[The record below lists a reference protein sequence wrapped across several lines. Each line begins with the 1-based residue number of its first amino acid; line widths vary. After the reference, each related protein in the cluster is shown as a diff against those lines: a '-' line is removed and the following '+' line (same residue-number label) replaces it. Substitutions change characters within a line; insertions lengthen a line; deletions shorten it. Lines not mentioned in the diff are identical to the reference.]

1 MTTPTKPASETLPD
15 WVRSDI
21 EKRIRSRM
29 LELPIL
35 PAVAVETLHLC
46 GRQDADANQIASIL
60 HRDQALA
67 GNVMRVA
74 NSPLFGATIE
84 ITSLQQAISRVGLR
98 MIREVVLAVATNATV
113 FEAPA
118 AWRSC
123 VVDLPRLSLLS
134 GLYATH
140 VARACH
146 ADEDTAFLAGFLH
159 DMGWSVVMF
168 LMHKLEAQQR
178 QKLDVS
184 VVQAAGNLFHAEV
197 GAELARSW
205 SVSEDAVT
213 AIRHHEDWSEM
224 DTIPR
229 GAPLVS
235 MADQLARF
243 AMSGFPDTEESVL
256 NHPAVRPLD
265 LDPKQLRTL
274 FDMKD
279 RILKLSNA
287 VI

>member
-21 EKRIRSRM
+21 EKRIRARM

-35 PAVAVETLHLC
+35 PEVAVETLHLC

-74 NSPLFGATIE
+74 NSPLFGATVE

-98 MIREVVLAVATNATV
+98 RIKEVVLSVATNATV

-134 GLYATH
+134 GFYATH

-168 LMHKLEAQQR
+168 LLQKLEAQQR

>member
-21 EKRIRSRM
+21 EKRISARM

-35 PAVAVETLHLC
+35 PEVAVNTLHLC
-46 GRQDADANQIASIL
+46 GRQDADTNQIASIL

-74 NSPLFGATIE
+74 NSPLFGATVE

-123 VVDLPRLSLLS
+123 VVDLPRLSLVS

-146 ADEDTAFLAGFLH
+146 TDEDTAFLSGFLH
-159 DMGWSVVMF
+159 DMGWPVVMF
-168 LMHKLEAQQR
+168 LLQKLETQQK
-178 QKLDVS
+178 QKLELS
-184 VVQAAGNLFHAEV
+184 VVQAAGNIFHAEV

-213 AIRHHEDWSEM
+213 AIRHHENWSEL
-224 DTIPR
+224 DEIPK

-235 MADQLARF
+235 LADQLARI
-243 AMSGFPDTEESVL
+243 AMPEFSETAESVL
-256 NHPAVRPLD
+256 NHPALGPLN
-265 LDPKQLRTL
+265 LDSNQLSTL
-274 FDMKD
+274 LGMKD
-279 RILKLSNA
+279 RILKMADS
-287 VI
+287 VS